1 MSKLMNIINEYGEN
15 TQSYCKNTVEINWY
29 IVKNIEILKKKVRK
43 VAVNVKIVKRCN
55 NITKPVNYKKI
66 WNNCEKI

>member
-1 MSKLMNIINEYGEN
+1 MNIINEYREN
-15 TQSYCKNTVEINWY
+15 TQRYCKNTVEINWY

-43 VAVNVKIVKRCN
+43 VAVNVKTVKRCN